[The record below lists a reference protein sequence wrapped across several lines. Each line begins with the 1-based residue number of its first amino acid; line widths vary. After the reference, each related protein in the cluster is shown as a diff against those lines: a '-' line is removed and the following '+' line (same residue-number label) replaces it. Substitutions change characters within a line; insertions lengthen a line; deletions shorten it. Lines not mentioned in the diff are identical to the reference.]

1 MRSQTVTLSAQ
12 NAKASTRPEQTQ
24 KKCLQKQSE
33 SKDAKYHTQSQYIK
47 SDKERYRLTINPA
60 LETFFLIP
68 L

>member
-1 MRSQTVTLSAQ
+1 MRLPIGTSYAH
-12 NAKASTRPEQTQ
+12 NAKENTHQELMQ

-47 SDKERYRLTINPA
+47 SDKVASQLNIKLA
-60 LETFFLIP
+60 SETFFLIP